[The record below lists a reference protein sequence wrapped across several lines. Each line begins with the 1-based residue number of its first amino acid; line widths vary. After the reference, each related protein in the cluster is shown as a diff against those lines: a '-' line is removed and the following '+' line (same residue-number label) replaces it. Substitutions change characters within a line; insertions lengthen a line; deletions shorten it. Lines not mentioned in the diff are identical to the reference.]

1 MESHRFTIDGVI
13 MKISHLNIS
22 LLLFLVF
29 SMQKANG
36 QELKSLALENNNPS
50 IQSETVLLIN
60 VTPSDP
66 NFCGM
71 RIEWGDGEG
80 QDFRYEKA
88 ISEPIKFTKKYVRPG
103 DYTVSVKGKYLS
115 RGLKS
120 AVACKGKNLT
130 LPIKVVDSEQIR
142 KSNEVDRANELLKI
156 EAAKR
161 QELELRL
168 RAEQLKLQE
177 AQLKQQEALIKQR
190 EEDTLRQKIQAE
202 ERAKIQAELEA
213 SKLKEELAKR
223 SAAENRK
230 KSEPATPVQPTS
242 PTPPKPTGF

>member
-1 MESHRFTIDGVI
+1 
-13 MKISHLNIS
+13 MKIGYLNIS
-22 LLLFLVF
+22 LLLVLIFNLP
-29 SMQKANG
+29 KANG
-36 QELKSLALENNNPS
+36 QELKSLSLENNNAS

-88 ISEPIKFTKKYVRPG
+88 SSEPIKFAKRYVRPG

-120 AVACKGKNLT
+120 ALACKGANLT
-130 LPIKVVDSEQIR
+130 LPIKVVDLEQI
-142 KSNEVDRANELLKI
+142 KKNNEVDRANELLKI

-177 AQLKQQEALIKQR
+177 AQLKQQEAQIKQR
-190 EEDTLRQKIQAE
+190 EEDALRQKIQAE

-213 SKLKEELAKR
+213 SRLKEESAKR
-223 SAAENRK
+223 SAAENK
-230 KSEPATPVQPTS
+230 KKIEAAPSPANPVQPAS

>member
-1 MESHRFTIDGVI
+1 
-13 MKISHLNIS
+13 MKIGYSNIS
-22 LLLFLVF
+22 LLLFLIF
-29 SMQKANG
+29 NLQKASG
-36 QELKSLALENNNPS
+36 QELKSLSLENNNNS

-66 NFCGM
+66 NFCGI

-88 ISEPIKFTKKYVRPG
+88 TSEPIKFAKKYVRPG
-103 DYTVSVKGKYLS
+103 DYIVSVKGKYLS

-120 AVACKGKNLT
+120 AQACRGSNLT
-130 LPIKVVDSEQIR
+130 LPVKVVDMEQI
-142 KSNEVDRANELLKI
+142 KQKNEIDRANEQLKI
-156 EAAKR
+156 EATKR
-161 QELELRL
+161 QDLELRL
-168 RAEQLKLQE
+168 RAEQLKQQE
-177 AQLKQQEALIKQR
+177 AQIKQQEAQIKQQEAQIKQR
-190 EEDTLRQKIQAE
+190 EEDALRQKIQAE

-223 SAAENRK
+223 SAAEK
-230 KSEPATPVQPTS
+230 KNEIRTTPPSTKPVQQSS

>member
-1 MESHRFTIDGVI
+1 
-13 MKISHLNIS
+13 MKIGYRNIS
-22 LLLFLVF
+22 LLLFLIF
-29 SMQKANG
+29 NLQKASG
-36 QELKSLALENNNPS
+36 QELKSLSLENNNNS

-88 ISEPIKFTKKYVRPG
+88 TSEPIKFAKKYVRPG
-103 DYTVSVKGKYLS
+103 DYIVSVKGKYLS

-120 AVACKGKNLT
+120 AQACKGSNLT
-130 LPIKVVDSEQIR
+130 LPIKVVDMEQI
-142 KSNEVDRANELLKI
+142 KQKNEIDRANEQLRI
-156 EAAKR
+156 EATKR
-161 QELELRL
+161 QDLELRL
-168 RAEQLKLQE
+168 RAEQLKQQE
-177 AQLKQQEALIKQR
+177 AQLKQQEAQIKQR
-190 EEDTLRQKIQAE
+190 EEDALRQKIQAE

-223 SAAENRK
+223 SAAENK
-230 KSEPATPVQPTS
+230 KGISTTPPSTKPVQQSS
-242 PTPPKPTGF
+242 PTPLKPTGF